1 MVLDYLMVLEP
12 YPAWA
17 VGQAVMKVCR
27 GEVPEIDAAYCPK
40 PPELCR
46 VVRAIMERKAEHDRL
61 TAPRLPPPIAPPMT
75 EAEMARRAKVVEG
88 LMRPKMMPGS
98 EQEIG

>member
-1 MVLDYLMVLEP
+1 MVRDYLMVLEP

-27 GEVPEIDAAYCPK
+27 GEVPEIEAAYCPK

-46 VVRAIMERKAEHDRL
+46 VVRAIMDRKAEHDRL
-61 TAPRLPPPIAPPMT
+61 TAPRLLPPIAPPMT
-75 EAEMARRAKVVEG
+75 EAEMARRAKVVES
-88 LMRPKMMPGS
+88 LLRPKPMPGS
-98 EQEIG
+98 EDS